1 MIMPSNTPNE
11 ALLIPNEGVLD
22 TISSFNEDG
31 ANYSVLDLYDDDEEN
46 DGSSLIE
53 QREILT
59 TRELEKAKAFTSLVM
74 ADPENFDRYGFGKKS
89 YFISQEEYDKWWTE
103 YSRYSERRKKKWE
116 SYLCKNKID
125 LHNDNPLLYPARN
138 EELRKFVRKGIPAEW
153 RGNAWWHFAG
163 GQHKLDAN
171 VGVYD
176 NLKSDCRKGAV
187 SGKDMEAIERDLYR
201 TFPDNIHFHKES
213 FQIGEPAMI
222 QSLRQ
227 VLMTFSVYNTAIG
240 YCQSMNFLVGLLL
253 LFMDEEKAFWM
264 LVIITSKYLPG
275 VYESDLEG
283 ANVDQG
289 VLVLCIKEYLP
300 EIWSHIESSYMNG
313 NGSNEQVSEP
323 KSDQQYLSRLP
334 TLTLC
339 TASWF
344 MSCFVGV
351 VPIETTLRIW
361 DCLFY
366 EESHFL
372 FKVALGILKL
382 SESEFLESKSQKLFR
397 QYSSYPF
404 GSGADA
410 DSTFKKLK
418 NKIKT
423 QEEADMEILQ
433 VIQNFPKRL
442 LNPNEIFEKVLMKKK
457 MALNSITQEKIDQ
470 DRGYVAMERSRQR
483 GSSRPKEKK
492 AE

>member
-1 MIMPSNTPNE
+1 MIRSSTISTEAALVPNE
-11 ALLIPNEGVLD
+11 KVLD
-22 TISSFNEDG
+22 TMSSYNEDG
-31 ANYSVLDLYDDDEEN
+31 ANYSVLDLYDDDEE
-46 DGSSLIE
+46 DGNGSLLE
-53 QREILT
+53 QNEILT

-74 ADPENFDRYGFGKKS
+74 ADPENFDRYGFSKKS
-89 YFISQEEYDKWWTE
+89 YFILQEEYDKWLVE

-116 SYLCKNKID
+116 NLLSKNKIN
-125 LHNDNPLLYPARN
+125 LNNDNPLTYPARS
-138 EELRKFVRKGIPAEW
+138 EELKKFVRKGIPAEW

-163 GQHKLDAN
+163 GQEKLDIN
-171 VGVYD
+171 VGMYD
-176 NLKSDCRKGAV
+176 RLKEDCRAGAV
-187 SGKDMEAIERDLYR
+187 SGKDMEAIERDIYR

-213 FQIGEPAMI
+213 FQRGEPAMI
-222 QSLRQ
+222 QSLRR
-227 VLMTFSVYNTAIG
+227 VLMAFSIYDGAIG

-253 LFMDEEKAFWM
+253 LFMDEEKTFWM
-264 LVIITSKYLPG
+264 LVIITGKYLPG

-313 NGSNEQVSEP
+313 NGSTRQIPRPNPEE
-323 KSDQQYLSRLP
+323 QYLSRLP

-397 QYSSYPF
+397 QYSSYTF
-404 GSGADA
+404 GGGNDA
-410 DSTFKKLK
+410 DSSFKRLK

-442 LNPNEIFEKVLMKKK
+442 LNPNEIFEKILMKKK
-457 MALNSITQEKIDQ
+457 ISLNSINQETI
-470 DRGYVAMERSRQR
+470 DRGREYVAMERNRQR
-483 GSSRPKEKK
+483 ASSRPKGKRN
-492 AE
+492 

>member
-1 MIMPSNTPNE
+1 
-11 ALLIPNEGVLD
+11 
-22 TISSFNEDG
+22 
-31 ANYSVLDLYDDDEEN
+31 
-46 DGSSLIE
+46 
-53 QREILT
+53 
-59 TRELEKAKAFTSLVM
+59 
-74 ADPENFDRYGFGKKS
+74 
-89 YFISQEEYDKWWTE
+89 
-103 YSRYSERRKKKWE
+103 
-116 SYLCKNKID
+116 
-125 LHNDNPLLYPARN
+125 
-138 EELRKFVRKGIPAEW
+138 
-153 RGNAWWHFAG
+153 
-163 GQHKLDAN
+163 
-171 VGVYD
+171 
-176 NLKSDCRKGAV
+176 
-187 SGKDMEAIERDLYR
+187 
-201 TFPDNIHFHKES
+201 
-213 FQIGEPAMI
+213 
-222 QSLRQ
+222 
-227 VLMTFSVYNTAIG
+227 
-240 YCQSMNFLVGLLL
+240 MNFLVGLLL
-253 LFMDEEKAFWM
+253 LFMEEEKAFWM
-264 LVIITSKYLPG
+264 LVIITGKYLPG

-313 NGSNEQVSEP
+313 NGST
-323 KSDQQYLSRLP
+323 DQISGPTSGEEYLCRLP

-397 QYSSYPF
+397 QYSSYTF
-404 GSGADA
+404 GGSNDS
-410 DSTFKKLK
+410 DSTFKRLK

-442 LNPNEIFEKVLMKKK
+442 LNPNDIFEKVLMKKR
-457 MALNSITQEKIDQ
+457 L
-470 DRGYVAMERSRQR
+470 R
-483 GSSRPKEKK
+483 
-492 AE
+492 

>member
-1 MIMPSNTPNE
+1 MIMSSTMSTEAALVPNE
-11 ALLIPNEGVLD
+11 SVFD
-22 TISSFNEDG
+22 TVSSFNEDD
-31 ANYSVLDLYDDDEEN
+31 ANYSVLDLYDDDDEG
-46 DGSSLIE
+46 DDSSTVE
-53 QREILT
+53 RKEILT
-59 TRELEKAKAFTSLVM
+59 TRELEKAKAFTSLIM
-74 ADPENFDRYGFGKKS
+74 ADPENFDRYGFSKKG

-103 YSRYSERRKKKWE
+103 YNRYTERRKKKWE
-116 SYLCKNKID
+116 NFLLKNKIE
-125 LHNDNPLLYPARN
+125 LHNDNPLVYPARTD
-138 EELRKFVRKGIPAEW
+138 ELSKFVRKGIPAEW
-153 RGNAWWHFAG
+153 RGNAWWYFAG
-163 GQHKLDAN
+163 GQRQLDAN

-176 NLKSDCRKGAV
+176 RLKSDCREGAV

-213 FQIGEPAMI
+213 FQNGEPAI
-222 QSLRQ
+222 IRSLRR
-227 VLMTFSVYNTAIG
+227 VLMAFSVYEKTIG

-253 LFMDEEKAFWM
+253 LFMEEEKAFWM
-264 LVIITSKYLPG
+264 LVIITGKYLPG

-313 NGSNEQVSEP
+313 NGST
-323 KSDQQYLSRLP
+323 DQISGPTSGEEYLCRLP

-397 QYSSYPF
+397 QYSSYTF
-404 GSGADA
+404 GGSNDS
-410 DSTFKKLK
+410 DSTFKRLK

-442 LNPNEIFEKVLMKKK
+442 LNPNDIFEKVLMKKK
-457 MALNSITQEKIDQ
+457 VALNGITQEKID
-470 DRGYVAMERSRQR
+470 RGREYVAMARNRQR
-483 GSSRPKEKK
+483 ASSRPKERRK
-492 AE
+492 

>member
-1 MIMPSNTPNE
+1 MSARATLVTNE
-11 ALLIPNEGVLD
+11 RVINAA
-22 TISSFNEDG
+22 SSFNEDD
-31 ANYSVLDLYDDDEEN
+31 ANYSVLDLYDDD
-46 DGSSLIE
+46 DGDDNSSLPE
-53 QREILT
+53 QKEILT
-59 TRELEKAKAFTSLVM
+59 TRELEKAKAFTSLIM
-74 ADPENFDRYGFGKKS
+74 ADPANFDRYGFSKKG
-89 YFISQEEYDKWWTE
+89 YFVSQEEYDKWWGE

-116 SYLCKNKID
+116 NLLFKNRIEV
-125 LHNDNPLLYPARN
+125 HNDNPLAYPARN
-138 EELRKFVRKGIPAEW
+138 EELTKFVRKGIPAEW

-163 GQHKLDAN
+163 GQQQLDAN
-171 VGVYD
+171 IGVYD
-176 NLKSDCRKGAV
+176 RLKSDCRKGAV

-213 FQIGEPAMI
+213 FQSGEPAMI
-222 QSLRQ
+222 QSLRR
-227 VLMTFSVYNTAIG
+227 VLMAFSVYDRAIG

-253 LFMDEEKAFWM
+253 LFMEEEKTFWM
-264 LVIITSKYLPG
+264 LVIITGKYLPG
-275 VYESDLEG
+275 VYKSDLEG
-283 ANVDQG
+283 ANIDQG

-313 NGSNEQVSEP
+313 NGSTNQVSGPRSGE
-323 KSDQQYLSRLP
+323 QYLSRLP

-397 QYSSYPF
+397 QYSSYTF
-404 GSGADA
+404 GGNSDPV
-410 DSTFKKLK
+410 STFKKLK

-442 LNPNEIFEKVLMKKK
+442 LNPNDIFEKVLMKKK
-457 MALNSITQEKIDQ
+457 VALNSITQEKIDQ
-470 DRGYVAMERSRQR
+470 GREYVAMTRSRQR
-483 GSSRPKEKK
+483 ATSRPK
-492 AE
+492 

>member
-1 MIMPSNTPNE
+1 
-11 ALLIPNEGVLD
+11 
-22 TISSFNEDG
+22 
-31 ANYSVLDLYDDDEEN
+31 
-46 DGSSLIE
+46 
-53 QREILT
+53 
-59 TRELEKAKAFTSLVM
+59 
-74 ADPENFDRYGFGKKS
+74 
-89 YFISQEEYDKWWTE
+89 
-103 YSRYSERRKKKWE
+103 
-116 SYLCKNKID
+116 
-125 LHNDNPLLYPARN
+125 
-138 EELRKFVRKGIPAEW
+138 
-153 RGNAWWHFAG
+153 
-163 GQHKLDAN
+163 
-171 VGVYD
+171 
-176 NLKSDCRKGAV
+176 
-187 SGKDMEAIERDLYR
+187 MEAIERDLYR

-213 FQIGEPAMI
+213 FQNGEPAI
-222 QSLRQ
+222 IRSLRR
-227 VLMTFSVYNTAIG
+227 VLMAFSVYDKTIG

-253 LFMDEEKAFWM
+253 LFMEEEKAFWM
-264 LVIITSKYLPG
+264 LVIITGKYLPG

-313 NGSNEQVSEP
+313 NGST
-323 KSDQQYLSRLP
+323 DQISGPTSGEEYLCRLP

-397 QYSSYPF
+397 QYSSYTF
-404 GSGADA
+404 GGSNDS
-410 DSTFKKLK
+410 DSTFKRLK

-442 LNPNEIFEKVLMKKK
+442 LNPNDIFEKVLMKKK
-457 MALNSITQEKIDQ
+457 VALNGITQEKID
-470 DRGYVAMERSRQR
+470 RGREYVAMARNRQR
-483 GSSRPKEKK
+483 ASSRPKERRK
-492 AE
+492 